1 MRGVKKKSHLLSGIT
16 GGTVA
21 VLTSAMLA
29 IAPAHA
35 LPLSIPIGASS
46 GIDVSGHQHP
56 GGIAIDWKSVQ
67 RDGQSFAF
75 VKASEGEGWS
85 NDYFTQDA
93 KQAANSGLKVG
104 SYHYARPSKDARTQA
119 RHYAAQVAQIN
130 DHSLPPVLDI
140 EVAEGKTPEQLAAW
154 TKTFLNEFESQS
166 GRKPMIYT
174 YRYFWTHDMANTK
187 QFAEYPL
194 WLAAYQ
200 TQAPEP
206 VGGWDTIDFW
216 QRSGSGRI
224 GGIVG
229 DVDLN
234 LFNGDDAQ
242 LDAFASGNYASAGG
256 KFASISLPGIA
267 DLGGDSQ
274 ALVSAVAAL
283 AAGAAA
289 APQVAQAAENA
300 GLSTEGAEELIKV
313 VQDLINSGN
322 LPVDQ
327 LKDLAAGNYSVGD
340 LVILLDN
347 AQHLAAT
354 SSEPQNQNINIDQLV
369 ALAKN
374 FI

>member
-1 MRGVKKKSHLLSGIT
+1 M
-16 GGTVA
+16 
-21 VLTSAMLA
+21 LTSAMLA

-35 LPLSIPIGASS
+35 LPLPIPIGASS
-46 GIDVSGHQHP
+46 GVDVSGHQHP

-85 NDYFTQDA
+85 NDYLAQDA

-104 SYHYARPSKDARTQA
+104 TYHYARPSKDARTQA
-119 RHYAAQVAQIN
+119 RHYAAKVAQIN

-154 TKTFLNEFESQS
+154 TRTFLNEFESQS

-206 VGGWDTIDFW
+206 VGGWNTIDFW

-234 LFNGDDAQ
+234 LFNGDNAQ
-242 LDAFASGNYASAGG
+242 LDAFAAGNYASAGG

-274 ALVSAVAAL
+274 ALVGAVVAL
-283 AAGAAA
+283 GAGAAA

-300 GLSTEGAEELIKV
+300 GLSTESAEELVKV
-313 VQDLINSGN
+313 VQDLINSGD

-327 LKDLAAGNYSVGD
+327 LKDFAAGNYSVGD

-347 AQHLAAT
+347 AQHLAGT
-354 SSEPQNQNINIDQLV
+354 SSEPQAQNIDIDQLV